1 MNGPLHALVARSE
14 YKSVKDLRGKTLGI
28 DSYGATGDLTGR
40 IIFKHFGIDPDK
52 EMKVVAL
59 GSAAARLSALKEG
72 LVHGVVITPPGDA
85 EGEKLGFKVIARGM
99 DIFNMPMSGM
109 GAHVKKI
116 QTQSGE
122 VKAVLK
128 GLIKAARY
136 IRANREGA
144 IAALVEW
151 GRVAPEIAA
160 ATYDSTVKAVSPD
173 GSIPEDGLRLVV
185 DQARSELKIT
195 REIQP
200 AEVADFAILA
210 QAQKELGLR

>member
-1 MNGPLHALVARSE
+1 
-14 YKSVKDLRGKTLGI
+14 
-28 DSYGATGDLTGR
+28 
-40 IIFKHFGIDPDK
+40 
-52 EMKVVAL
+52 
-59 GSAAARLSALKEG
+59 
-72 LVHGVVITPPGDA
+72 
-85 EGEKLGFKVIARGM
+85 
-99 DIFNMPMSGM
+99 
-109 GAHVKKI
+109 
-116 QTQSGE
+116 